1 MQKLSRATLLIAI
14 FTIFFASGHIT
25 ATPSYAAHGI
35 SIDSNLKYGPDFS
48 RFDYTSEKAAK
59 GGKVILHGLG
69 SFDKM
74 NPFTL
79 KGSAPDGLETLVF
92 ESLCVQSLDEPFAEY
107 GLLAEDIKLADD
119 GMSVT
124 FTLRSEAEFANGDPV
139 TAEDVKYS
147 LDTLKGPKA
156 HPFYAAYYKDIEEAE
171 ILGERKIRFHF
182 IKPNREL
189 HLIAGQMPVFPKEY
203 YKRHGWGSRGL
214 NPPMGSGPYVI
225 SDFKEGKS
233 ITYSR
238 NSDYWGKDLACRQGM
253 FNFNTI
259 TFKYFRDQ
267 IVSVEAFKSH
277 AFDFMP
283 INIAKQWARDLN
295 GEKFDRGLIKK
306 EYFPHKNNA
315 GMQGLVFNT
324 RNPLFQ
330 DRRVRRALNLAFN
343 FQKIN
348 KTLFFDQYTQTD
360 SYFSNSELAAQ
371 GVPTGLELE
380 YLEPFRDQLPP
391 EVFTTPPTPVKGGSP
406 IQVRKNL
413 RKAQKLLREAG
424 WKVQDS
430 VLTNSKGRRFQF
442 EILLSSSSFER
453 VMADYVENLEVLGI
467 KADYRTI
474 DPALYSRRMQTFDFD
489 MTVNVFS
496 QSQNPGNEQR
506 NYWGSEAAD
515 RQGSRNLIGIKNP
528 VVDKLIDRIIYADN
542 RKELRAACH
551 ALDRVLWYN
560 YYVVPNWYLG
570 KHRITYWD
578 KFGQPDTL
586 PVYYQPLQLLLTW
599 WVK

>member
-1 MQKLSRATLLIAI
+1 MIAA
-14 FTIFFASGHIT
+14 FFAFLAFCHI
-25 ATPSYAAHGI
+25 AASPAYAAHGI
-35 SIDSNLKYGPDFS
+35 SIDGKLKYPPDFS
-48 RFDYTSEKAAK
+48 RFDYTSEKAVK
-59 GGKVILHGLG
+59 GGKVTLHGLG

-107 GLLAEDIKLADD
+107 GLLAEDINLAEDR
-119 GMSVT
+119 MSVT
-124 FTLRSEAEFANGDPV
+124 FTLRPEAEFTNGAPV

-156 HPFYAAYYKDIEEAE
+156 HPFYAAYYKDIKKAE
-171 ILGERKIRFHF
+171 VLSERKIRFHF

-189 HLIAGQMPVFPKEY
+189 HLIAGQMPIFPKKY
-203 YKRHGWGSRGL
+203 YERRGWGSRGL
-214 NPPMGSGPYVI
+214 NPPVGSGPYVI

-238 NSDYWGKDLACRQGM
+238 NPDYWGKDLACRKGM

-259 TFKYFRDQ
+259 TFKYFQDQ
-267 IVSVEAFKSH
+267 IVSVEAFKAHS
-277 AFDFMP
+277 FDFMP
-283 INIAKQWARDLN
+283 INIAKQWARDLK
-295 GEKFDRGLIKK
+295 GKKFEQGLIKK

-315 GMQGLVFNT
+315 GMQGFVFNT

-330 DRRVRRALNLAFN
+330 DRRVRKALNLAFN

-348 KTLFFDQYTQTD
+348 KTLFFNQYTQTD

-371 GVPTGLELE
+371 GVPTGLELK
-380 YLEPFRDQLPP
+380 YLEPFRDRLPP

-406 IQVRKNL
+406 MQVRKNL
-413 RKAQKLLREAG
+413 RRAQKLLKKAG
-424 WKVQDS
+424 WTAQDS
-430 VLTNSKGRRFQF
+430 VLTNDEGRRFKF

-453 VMADYVENLEVLGI
+453 VMADYVNNLEVLGI

-489 MTVNVFS
+489 MAVNVFS

-515 RQGSRNLIGIKNP
+515 RQGSRNLAGIKNP
-528 VVDKLIDRIIYADN
+528 VVDKLIDRVIYADSQ
-542 RKELRAACH
+542 KELRAACR

-560 YYVVPNWYLG
+560 YYVVPNWYMG
-570 KHRITYWD
+570 EHRITYWN

-586 PVYYQPLQLLLTW
+586 PVYYRPIQLLMTW